1 MLSCLVELQVAL
13 GLYYV
18 RARSRN
24 IAADTDTKYEMLSP
38 LIPSPSEAQYQLAH
52 TSDNQSS
59 QILVSHY
66 ICLPLATIAVI
77 LRLLSRYLCKA
88 ARLQA
93 DDYIIIA
100 AWVFFSP
107 IDSNVKFPFGVS

>member
-1 MLSCLVELQVAL
+1 MLSYLVELQVAL
-13 GLYYV
+13 GLCYV
-18 RARSRN
+18 RARSRR
-24 IAADTDTKYEMLSP
+24 IAADADTEYEMLSP

-66 ICLPLATIAVI
+66 ICLPLATIAVV
-77 LRLLSRYLCKA
+77 LRLLSRYLSKV

-93 DDYIIIA
+93 DDYIIVA

-107 IDSNVKFPFGVS
+107 PTLKVQSPFRVC

>member
-1 MLSCLVELQVAL
+1 
-13 GLYYV
+13 
-18 RARSRN
+18 
-24 IAADTDTKYEMLSP
+24 MLSP

-66 ICLPLATIAVI
+66 ICLPLATIAVV
-77 LRLLSRYLCKA
+77 LRLLSRYLSKA

-93 DDYIIIA
+93 DDYIIVA

-107 IDSNVKFPFGVS
+107 PTVKVQFSFCACQDY